1 VPLDVGLE
9 RGGPYESRATEA
21 TLKGSLPRVRAQVIV
36 QETKRSEGH
45 AANLTFERF
54 DTAVNPHMDFHV
66 AALSETFLANG
77 TLEGLDA
84 CVRADMD
91 L

>member
-1 VPLDVGLE
+1 MPLDVGFE
-9 RGGPYESRATEA
+9 RRGPDESRATEA
-21 TLKGSLPRVRAQVIV
+21 TLKWALARVRAHVIV
-36 QETKRSEGH
+36 QVAMRCEGH

-54 DTAVNPHMDFHV
+54 DTAMDPHMDFHV

-84 CVRADMD
+84 
-91 L
+91 

>member
-1 VPLDVGLE
+1 MPLDVGFE
-9 RGGPYESRATEA
+9 RRGPDESRATEA
-21 TLKGSLPRVRAQVIV
+21 TLKGSLPRVRAHVIV
-36 QETKRSEGH
+36 QMTMRCEGH
-45 AANLTFERF
+45 TTNLTFKRF
-54 DTAVNPHMDFHV
+54 DSAVNPHMDFHV
-66 AALSETFLANG
+66 AALSEAFLANG